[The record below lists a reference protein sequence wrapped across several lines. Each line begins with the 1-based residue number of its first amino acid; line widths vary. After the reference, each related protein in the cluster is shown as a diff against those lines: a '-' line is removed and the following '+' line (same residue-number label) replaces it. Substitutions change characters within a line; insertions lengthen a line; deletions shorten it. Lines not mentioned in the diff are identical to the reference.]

1 MATLLNKDFVVKAGL
16 VVEGTGTVS
25 SGTVTAGSAQ
35 ISGGL
40 QVGKNIIVQSTSTF
54 QGTVEARGNVKF
66 NSGLTVI
73 GAITATN
80 IFATINTASN
90 LQGGSAQSIPIQSST
105 GTTTFIPIGQ
115 PYQFLTVS
123 VAGTATWQNFSG
135 STVGYATTASN
146 LLGGNSGQIPYQ
158 NSPGITQFIG
168 TGTSGQVLVSNSGT
182 SAPQFTNRLNNL
194 ETITVNTLTVNIF
207 SQFASATFTTL
218 TATNVSIANT
228 LYVGSSTY
236 IAGDLYVD
244 GTQFTVNSDILSS
257 GNKILALSTGSAA
270 RRDFADG
277 SGLLV
282 GTADAALA
290 WASLTYG
297 YNSNSWQS
305 NVGLYINTST
315 QSDATNTGAL
325 VVLGGAGINGSLNVG
340 GTATIKNILINS
352 TSNSTASTGVSGAL
366 MVAGGVGIAKDLY
379 VGGTSYLNGSIP
391 KISAGVGTF
400 TSLVITG
407 TNVALTVT
415 NSAYIGS
422 TLTVKTLIVTST
434 LSSLTNTTSNA
445 LYIAG
450 GVGISGVLNAGD
462 IYSNGIKVAL
472 QASSVSSIIGGTD
485 TAVSTATG
493 AVTIWNTST
502 LQTVTSRGSTTT
514 NTISI
519 NNNTSS
525 TGTNTGALTVVG
537 GVGIGGALYVA
548 NTSYIAG
555 AQIVTTATIA
565 NYTAKANTS
574 TTSTFLINNTTTST
588 GTTTGALVVVGGV
601 GIGKDLNIGGNISIG
616 GSFAATQFTGN
627 LLGTASTASNVLTKT
642 VPTGITT
649 SFYITF
655 VQNDYSATTSGQQLY
670 TSNNIQIETDTG
682 YVNIGAGAPGRA
694 QLSIDSSNNSAS
706 QITGLKISG
715 PNNNQYSPDIN
726 IVRTIDNTG
735 PNYTA
740 YYGANIQLTGDSG
753 GGSKTDAVIQEY
765 QGGLLF
771 YSNGPG
777 QAITNTL
784 LINRTGQLFINYQD
798 ANATGPSSLNVS
810 GSGYFTDSV
819 TAQTFNGA
827 LNGIASSASSVI
839 IIATNTNAAY
849 YPTLVK
855 QNSQTA
861 TNFSLVTTST
871 LSINPATG
879 VVSVNNSTSATST
892 TTGALIVTGGA
903 GIAGS
908 LFVGGHLVIGN
919 TTKSF
924 VKSNDFS
931 ANLVIVGRYYGNVI
945 GGDPNLPGENLYI
958 ISSDTSTTATAIIAF
973 GIYDTTG
980 TNRHGGGILVGRDV
994 STPWTGGDS
1003 LDIRSYMAFLTRRDT
1018 ARDIEAMR
1026 IDLNGNLLIGST
1038 ISNYVSSSGVYIAGI
1053 AQSTST
1059 NTGALVAV
1067 GGAGIG
1073 GNLNVGGTVNAANT
1087 SYVGGAVIITSAT
1100 LNSYLQGSGVTS
1112 LRAGTDTAVN
1122 TSSGIV
1128 TIWNTSTLQSIT
1140 NRGSTTTNTISINT
1154 ITSSTGTNTGAL
1166 TVSGGVGIG
1175 GALYVANTSYIAG
1188 AQILTTATLPSYGVT
1203 SINVGTDTA
1212 INTSTGSVTIWN
1224 TSTLQSITNRG
1235 STTNN
1240 IISIT
1245 NATASTGTTTGA
1257 LTVAGGLGIGGNLWI
1272 GSTISSTSTTT
1283 TNALYIAGGLGVA
1296 KGINVGATSI
1306 INGDLR
1312 VTGNITGTNMVVNV
1326 ISGTSGVF
1334 YGDSTGN
1341 GALYA
1346 GVPSGYTYFPQT
1358 MIQASGN
1365 FNGYMEINV
1374 QNVNNGNQAST
1385 DVVAS
1390 ADNVGTS
1397 TSYID
1402 MGITNSGWNGSQ
1414 PYSFGTV
1421 LKANDGYLLVS
1432 PGSTTAT
1439 GNLVIGTIN
1448 TGTSIKFLVAATAA
1462 QSTLTTVTASS
1473 IALVINPANTNAAST
1488 SSSGTLVVYGGVGI
1502 SGGLYAGGAITAT
1515 SIFVN
1520 GNAVLTS
1527 QTIGQYGISNINGS
1541 TGSITMAAGTD
1552 TAISTTGTTITIWNT
1567 STLQSIT
1574 NRGSTT
1580 TNAISINN
1588 TTSSTSTNSGALVV
1602 SGGVGIAGNLY
1613 VGGTITAN
1621 IVTIQYT
1628 TITTTLVTTDD
1639 VISTYNTTASTGTNS
1654 GALQVAGGAGIGGA
1668 LYVAN
1673 TSYIAG
1679 AQILTT
1685 ATLVNYAVTG
1695 ITAGTDTSVSTSTGA
1710 VTIWNTSTL
1719 QSVTNRGSTTNNA
1732 ISITSTATSTGT
1744 NTGALTVVGGVG
1756 IGGVLYVANTSYI
1769 AGAQILTTATI
1780 VNFGVSK
1787 LTAGTDT
1794 AISSSTG
1801 AVTIWNTSTLQTVTD
1816 RGSITT
1822 NAMSIKSTASSTSTN
1837 TGALTVSGGVG
1848 IGGGV
1853 YVGGSITAT
1862 NYYVTGGS
1870 LVFSGNI
1877 SAPAWTTS
1885 GIRHVSIPATLTD
1898 TSSTGTVANAYSNAF
1913 GGNTIAAANTV
1924 TFTNYSTMFV
1934 NAPTAG
1940 TNVTITNS
1948 YSIIAAGSIL
1958 INNTASSTN
1967 TSTGA
1972 LQVAGGVGIGG
1983 ALYIANA
1990 SYVNGAQILTTATI
2004 SSFGVTSIAA
2014 GTDTVVSSS
2023 TGVVTIWNTSTLQSV
2038 TNRGSTTTNA
2048 ISINTTTSSTGT
2060 NTGALTVS
2068 GGVGIG
2074 GALYVANTS
2083 YIAGARI
2090 LTTTTG
2096 ITSIVAGTDTAVS
2109 TSTGDITIW
2118 NTSTLQSVTNRGS
2131 TTTNAISINTTT
2143 PSTNPTTGALTVVG
2157 GVGIG
2162 GTVYIGNQTTGTVN
2176 ALAYGSALLATINI
2190 SLNTTTQTI
2199 VDSFSTSTYRSAKYF
2214 CQITSGTTNVHLTEL
2229 SVFHANNTTY
2239 INEYGINTN
2248 NGVLGSYDANISN
2261 GNVNLLFTPN
2271 SSTTVVLKMT
2281 RDTILI

>member
-1 MATLLNKDFVVKAGL
+1 VPA
-16 VVEGTGTVS
+16 
-25 SGTVTAGSAQ
+25 
-35 ISGGL
+35 
-40 QVGKNIIVQSTSTF
+40 
-54 QGTVEARGNVKF
+54 
-66 NSGLTVI
+66 
-73 GAITATN
+73 
-80 IFATINTASN
+80 
-90 LQGGSAQSIPIQSST
+90 
-105 GTTTFIPIGQ
+105 
-115 PYQFLTVS
+115 
-123 VAGTATWQNFSG
+123 
-135 STVGYATTASN
+135 
-146 LLGGNSGQIPYQ
+146 GNS
-158 NSPGITQFIG
+158 
-168 TGTSGQVLVSNSGT
+168 
-182 SAPQFTNRLNNL
+182 
-194 ETITVNTLTVNIF
+194 
-207 SQFASATFTTL
+207 
-218 TATNVSIANT
+218 
-228 LYVGSSTY
+228 TY
-236 IAGDLYVD
+236 
-244 GTQFTVNSDILSS
+244 
-257 GNKILALSTGSAA
+257 
-270 RRDFADG
+270 
-277 SGLLV
+277 
-282 GTADAALA
+282 
-290 WASLTYG
+290 
-297 YNSNSWQS
+297 
-305 NVGLYINTST
+305 
-315 QSDATNTGAL
+315 
-325 VVLGGAGINGSLNVG
+325 
-340 GTATIKNILINS
+340 
-352 TSNSTASTGVSGAL
+352 
-366 MVAGGVGIAKDLY
+366 
-379 VGGTSYLNGSIP
+379 YL
-391 KISAGVGTF
+391 
-400 TSLVITG
+400 
-407 TNVALTVT
+407 
-415 NSAYIGS
+415 
-422 TLTVKTLIVTST
+422 
-434 LSSLTNTTSNA
+434 
-445 LYIAG
+445 
-450 GVGISGVLNAGD
+450 
-462 IYSNGIKVAL
+462 
-472 QASSVSSIIGGTD
+472 
-485 TAVSTATG
+485 
-493 AVTIWNTST
+493 
-502 LQTVTSRGSTTT
+502 
-514 NTISI
+514 
-519 NNNTSS
+519 
-525 TGTNTGALTVVG
+525 
-537 GVGIGGALYVA
+537 
-548 NTSYIAG
+548 
-555 AQIVTTATIA
+555 
-565 NYTAKANTS
+565 
-574 TTSTFLINNTTTST
+574 
-588 GTTTGALVVVGGV
+588 
-601 GIGKDLNIGGNISIG
+601 
-616 GSFAATQFTGN
+616 
-627 LLGTASTASNVLTKT
+627 
-642 VPTGITT
+642 
-649 SFYITF
+649 TF
-655 VQNDYSATTSGQQLY
+655 VQNDYADGTLPTPLGQPVY
-670 TSNNIQIETDTG
+670 TSKDIQIETDTG
-682 YVNIGAGAPGRA
+682 YVNIGPRTSGDA
-694 QLSIDSSNNSAS
+694 QLSINSYNNAPN
-706 QITGLKISG
+706 QIAGLKISG
-715 PNNNQYSPDIN
+715 PDNTQYSPDIN
-726 IVRTIDNTG
+726 IFRFIVDT
-735 PNYTA
+735 PNSDP
-740 YYGANIQLTGDSG
+740 YYGANIRLS
-753 GGSKTDAVIQEY
+753 SISDAVVPTNVVIQEY
-765 QGGLLF
+765 NGNLLF
-771 YSNGPG
+771 FSDDG
-777 QAITNTL
+777 IRETVVNTL
-784 LINRTGQLFINYQD
+784 LLNSSNQLFVNYQD
-798 ANATGPSSLNVS
+798 PNATGPGALNVA
-810 GSGYFTDSV
+810 GSGYFTGTV
-819 TAQTFNGA
+819 TATTFVGTLIGVANT
-827 LNGIASSASSVI
+827 ASFVTAN
-839 IIATNTNAAY
+839 ATNTNAAY

-892 TTGALIVTGGA
+892 TTGALIVTGGV

-908 LFVGGHLVIGN
+908 LFVGSNSVIGD
-919 TTKSF
+919 TRGGI
-924 VKSNDFS
+924 VKNDGNFTS
-931 ANLVIVGRYYGNVI
+931 NLVVVGRHYGNVI
-945 GGDPNLPGENLYI
+945 GGDPSNPTYVGSNTNLYI
-958 ISSDTSTTATAIIAF
+958 VSSDTSTTATAIITF
-973 GIYDTTG
+973 GIYDTTS
-980 TNRHGGGILVGRDV
+980 TSRHGGGILVGRDAA
-994 STPWTGGDS
+994 TPWTGGGS
-1003 LDIRSYMAFLTRRDT
+1003 LDIRSYMAFLTRRET

-1038 ISNYVSSSGVYIAGI
+1038 ISNYVSTSGVYIAGI

-1073 GNLNVGGTVNAANT
+1073 GNLNVGGSVNIVNT

-1100 LNSYLQGSGVTS
+1100 LNTFLQGTGVS
-1112 LRAGTDTAVN
+1112 SIRAGTDTAVS

-1128 TIWNTSTLQSIT
+1128 TIWNTSTLQTIT
-1140 NRGSTTTNTISINT
+1140 NRGSTTTNAISINT
-1154 ITSSTGTNTGAL
+1154 TTSSTGTNTGAL
-1166 TVSGGVGIG
+1166 TVTGGVGIG
-1175 GALYVANTSYIAG
+1175 GALYVASASYVAG
-1188 AQILTTATLPSYGVT
+1188 AQILTTATLPLYGVT

-1235 STTNN
+1235 ATTNN

-1272 GSTISSTSTTT
+1272 GSTISSTGTTTGALTVAGGLGIGGNLWIGSTTSSTTTTT
-1283 TNALYIAGGLGVA
+1283 TNALYVAGGLGVA
-1296 KGINVGATSI
+1296 KGFVAGSNSV
-1306 INGDLR
+1306 INGNLQ
-1312 VTGNITGTNMVVNV
+1312 VNGNISGTNVVANV

-1346 GVPSGYTYFPQT
+1346 GVSSGYTYFPQT

-1432 PGSTTAT
+1432 PGSSTAT

-1473 IALVINPANTNAAST
+1473 IALVINLANTNAAST
-1488 SSSGTLVVYGGVGI
+1488 STTGTLVVYGGVGI

-1527 QTIGQYGISNINGS
+1527 QTIGQYGVSNINGS
-1541 TGSITMAAGTD
+1541 TGSITIAAGTD
-1552 TAISTTGTTITIWNT
+1552 TAISTTGTAITIWNT

-1574 NRGSTT
+1574 NRGSST
-1580 TNAISINN
+1580 TNVISINN
-1588 TTSSTSTNSGALVV
+1588 TTSSTSTNSGALIV

-1654 GALQVAGGAGIGGA
+1654 GALQIAGGAGIGGN
-1668 LYVAN
+1668 LYVGGNIVTLINQYVAFGGN
-1673 TSYIAG
+1673 TGTRITRDG
-1679 AQILTT
+1679 TLNGLDLQT
-1685 ATLVNYAVTG
+1685 A
-1695 ITAGTDTSVSTSTGA
+1695 STSRLFIADTDGA
-1710 VTIWNTSTL
+1710 VTIRSTAASTSTN
-1719 QSVTNRGSTTNNA
+1719 S
-1732 ISITSTATSTGT
+1732 
-1744 NTGALTVVGGVG
+1744 GALTVAGGVG
-1756 IGGVLYVANTSYI
+1756 IGGALYVANTSYI

-1816 RGSITT
+1816 RGSTTT

-1837 TGALTVSGGVG
+1837 TGALTVVGGVG

-1870 LVFSGNI
+1870 LVFTGNI

-1924 TFTNYSTMFV
+1924 TFTNYSTVFV

-1948 YSIIAAGSIL
+1948 YSIITAGGVL

-1990 SYVNGAQILTTATI
+1990 SYINGAQILTTATI
-2004 SSFGVTSIAA
+2004 GSFGVTSIAA

-2023 TGVVTIWNTSTLQSV
+2023 TGVIIIWNTSTLQSV

-2090 LTTTTG
+2090 LTTATG
-2096 ITSIVAGTDTAVS
+2096 VTSIVAGTDTAVS

-2143 PSTNPTTGALTVVG
+2143 SSTNSTTGALTVVG

-2176 ALAYGSALLATINI
+2176 ALAYGSALLSTINI